1 MMNRRTHIF
10 PPKYSSLPILSAE
23 GTSSTNHLRGR
34 TRRSLLTVEVIVSV
48 LLLVGSCWAAEA
60 YEVVVERNVGIKMR
74 DGVILRAD
82 IYRPR
87 ATGKF
92 PVLLQRTPYNRYSSS
107 DFPQEFDFEAAGRGY
122 LVIVQDSRGRF
133 GSEGDWYP
141 FKYDGQDG
149 YDTVEWAASL
159 PFSNGKVGMF
169 GGSGEGIAQ
178 IRAAMVAPPH
188 LAGLFP
194 YLTAGD
200 YHNGWVYQGGA
211 FELWFSQTWLSTLL
225 LDTLDRSVLRA
236 ISPLGRYRNLP
247 VSGYPQIP
255 PEAVED
261 PAPYYKDWLAHPSD
275 DDYWKQVSI
284 EEHYPQVTV
293 PAFFYTKWYD
303 VFLGGTLRNYEGIK
317 NQGATGAARRGQR
330 LYVMVGSHLSEGR
343 KIGAVDFGPEAAK
356 FSPVTELVLRWYDYL
371 LKGIGNGMEHERP
384 VRYFVMGRN
393 QWAEADSWPPPEAA
407 ATRYYLHSKGTAN
420 TLSGDGSLSTEQPSA
435 EVSEHFVY
443 DPADPVP
450 TNGGNLCCDPQ
461 HFPPGPFDQRP
472 NESRDDVLVYS
483 TPVLQEDVEVTGPVT
498 ADLYISSSAV
508 DTDFTA
514 KLVDVW
520 PNGFAENLA
529 DGILRAR
536 YRNSAETEEFM
547 NQGEIYRLSIDLLA
561 TSNVFKSGHRIRL
574 EISSSNFPRFD
585 RNLNTAEN
593 PGTSTH
599 MVKATNMVYH
609 DRDHPS
615 AVILP
620 VMPFRKSQ

>member
-1 MMNRRTHIF
+1 MTSRSNHWHKGARRT
-10 PPKYSSLPILSAE
+10 
-23 GTSSTNHLRGR
+23 
-34 TRRSLLTVEVIVSV
+34 LLTVVVIGSV
-48 LLLVGSCWAAEA
+48 LLLVGSCWAAES
-60 YEVVVERNVGIKMR
+60 YQVVVERNVGVKMR
-74 DGVILRAD
+74 DGVVLQAD
-82 IYRPR
+82 IYRPK
-87 ATGKF
+87 APGKF
-92 PVLLQRTPYNRYSSS
+92 PVLLQRTPYDRYSSS
-107 DFPQEFDFEAAGRGY
+107 DFPQDFDLQAAGRGY
-122 LVIVQDSRGRF
+122 VVIVQDSRGRF

-159 PFSNGKVGMF
+159 PYSSGKVGMF

-194 YLTAGD
+194 FVTAAD
-200 YHNGWVYQGGA
+200 YHNGWAYQGGA
-211 FELWFSQTWLSTLL
+211 FELWFSQTWLSRLL
-225 LDTLDRSVLRA
+225 LDTLDRNVLKA
-236 ISPLGRYRNLP
+236 ISPLDWYQNLP
-247 VSGYPQIP
+247 VSSYPQIP
-255 PEAVED
+255 TAAVKN
-261 PAPYYKDWLAHPSD
+261 PAPYYKDWLAHPND
-275 DDYWKQVSI
+275 DNYWKQVSI

-293 PAFFYTKWYD
+293 PAFHYTKWYD

-317 NQGATGAARRGQR
+317 NHGATEAARRGQR

-343 KIGAVDFGPEAAK
+343 KIGVVDFGPEAVN

-371 LKGIGNGMEHERP
+371 LKGIPNGMEHEKP
-384 VRYFVMGRN
+384 VKYFVMGRN
-393 QWAEADSWPPPEAA
+393 QWAVADSWPPPEAA
-407 ATRYYLHSKGTAN
+407 ATRYYLHSKGAAN
-420 TLSGDGSLSTEQPSA
+420 SLSGDGGLSTQPPSA
-435 EVSEHFVY
+435 EPPEHFVY

-450 TNGGNLCCDPQ
+450 TNGGNLCCDPK

-472 NESRDDVLVYS
+472 NESRDDVIVYS

-498 ADLYISSSAV
+498 ADLYVSSSAA

-520 PNGFAENLA
+520 PNGFADNLA

-536 YRNSAETEEFM
+536 YRNSAETAEFM
-547 NQGEIYRLSIDLLA
+547 NPGNIYRLSIDLLA
-561 TSNVFKSGHRIRL
+561 TSNVFKSGHRIRV

-585 RNLNTAEN
+585 RNLNTGEN
-593 PGTSTH
+593 PGTSTR

-609 DRDHPS
+609 DGDHPS

-620 VMPFRKSQ
+620 VMPSRKSP